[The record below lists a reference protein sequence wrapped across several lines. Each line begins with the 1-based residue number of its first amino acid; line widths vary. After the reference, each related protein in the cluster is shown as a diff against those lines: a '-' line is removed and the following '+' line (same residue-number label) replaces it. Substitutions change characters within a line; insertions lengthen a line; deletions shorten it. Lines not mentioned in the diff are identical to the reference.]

1 MEIMW
6 QKIKLI
12 AKKMDGT
19 SRLCAI
25 CLMAWI
31 VIILFDIFQGK
42 ITQPL
47 YLISDVVAV
56 VVIGIVLYLFYRD
69 YKKNKGGKN
78 VEKN

>member
-1 MEIMW
+1 MW

-12 AKKMDGT
+12 VKNMDGT

-25 CLMAWI
+25 CLMAWV

-56 VVIGIVLYLFYRD
+56 VVIGIVLYLSYRD
-69 YKKNKGGKN
+69 LKKNKGGKN
-78 VEKN
+78 VAKN